1 MGVLPTLPPVLRKN
15 RIAGSLT
22 CPHHGVMKQRSV
34 PTQFGDLTLTEEDGA
49 ITRLD
54 WGSVR
59 DQDTSDL
66 LDQAAMQLA
75 AYDEGR
81 LEDFDLPLR
90 VAGTD
95 FQRDVCAAMS
105 AIPFGYTLT
114 YGEIAKALGVPAQ
127 AVGQACGGNPIPV
140 IIPCHRVMGAKGLTG
155 FSGRGGVETKV
166 ALLRHE
172 GAAGL
177 LI

>member
-1 MGVLPTLPPVLRKN
+1 
-15 RIAGSLT
+15 
-22 CPHHGVMKQRSV
+22 MKQRTV
-34 PTQFGDLTLTEEDGA
+34 PTQFGDLTLTEVEGA
-49 ITRLD
+49 ITAVNWTRVSQQDQSDVLD
-54 WGSVR
+54 E
-59 DQDTSDL
+59 
-66 LDQAAMQLA
+66 AATQLA
-75 AYDEGR
+75 AYAAGTREG
-81 LEDFDLPLR
+81 FDLPLR
-90 VAGTD
+90 VAGSD

-114 YGEIAKALGVPAQ
+114 YGDIAKQLGVPAQ

-155 FSGRGGVETKV
+155 FSGAGGVETKV